1 MATIAKKTIS
11 LTVDGELYDQLE
23 KLKKT
28 KKNTSLSSI
37 VLELTKSGLE
47 LKEDLYF
54 AQLAEERRKE
64 PVISHKKIWNE
75 K

>member
-1 MATIAKKTIS
+1 MATTAKKTIS
-11 LTVDGELYDQLE
+11 LTVDNELYTQLE
-23 KLKKT
+23 RIKKN

-54 AQLAEERRKE
+54 AQVAEERRKE
-64 PVISHKKIWNE
+64 PVISHKKMWA
-75 K
+75 KK